1 MFRTESPQPYTL
13 GLYIPRYP
21 QCREF
26 THAAHTHTKAK
37 HTWPDFPCEALQLAV
52 GLNRPRQLVETCG
65 WRWCWS
71 WWPLRLSRCP
81 NRWACGSGQIISFD
95 NIWHEL
101 IQFFLDWSNKWQA
114 TKAKQFFC
122 FFWTLYMTHIMLRW
136 PTPSWVAHDSASA
149 FQRPQVV
156 AAAQVA
162 TGSST
167 HDAELNWVLW
177 GELSN

>member
-1 MFRTESPQPYTL
+1 MFLGLCRFAMFRKESPQPYTL
-13 GLYIPRYP
+13 GLYIPRYL

-26 THAAHTHTKAK
+26 THATRTKAK
-37 HTWPDFPCEALQLAV
+37 NTWPDFPCEALQLAV
-52 GLNRPRQLVETCG
+52 ALNRPRQLVETCG

-114 TKAKQFFC
+114 TKTEQFFC
-122 FFWTLYMTHIMLRW
+122 FFWTLYKYMNVYDTYHIAL
-136 PTPSWVAHDSASA
+136 TQH
-149 FQRPQVV
+149 QV
-156 AAAQVA
+156 
-162 TGSST
+162 
-167 HDAELNWVLW
+167 E
-177 GELSN
+177 